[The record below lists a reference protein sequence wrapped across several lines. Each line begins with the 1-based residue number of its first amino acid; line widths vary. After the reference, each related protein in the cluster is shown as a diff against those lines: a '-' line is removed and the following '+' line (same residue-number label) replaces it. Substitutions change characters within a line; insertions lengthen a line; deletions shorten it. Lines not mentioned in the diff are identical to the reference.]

1 MMLQNE
7 LVIIIKGVEIMKIE
21 VSNGEILDKITIL
34 VIKSKM
40 ITDPIKLKNINN
52 ELDELIPF
60 LDLVEYESNVIV
72 NSLIKELQSINEK
85 LWVIEDKLRDKEKL
99 KEFDDEFIQ
108 LARDVYFT
116 NDERA
121 RIKKNLNEVTNS
133 KLVEEKS
140 YQKYN

>member
-1 MMLQNE
+1 
-7 LVIIIKGVEIMKIE
+7 MKIE

-60 LDLVEYESNVIV
+60 LDLVGYESNVTV
-72 NSLIKELQSINEK
+72 NSLIKELQAINEK
-85 LWVIEDKLRDKEKL
+85 LWVIEDKLRDKEKS

-108 LARDVYFT
+108 LARGVYFT

-140 YQKYN
+140 YQKYS

>member
-1 MMLQNE
+1 
-7 LVIIIKGVEIMKIE
+7 MKIE

-34 VIKSKM
+34 VIKSKK

-52 ELDELIPF
+52 ELDELQPF
-60 LDLVEYESNVIV
+60 LDVVGYESNSTV
-72 NSLIKELQSINEK
+72 NSLVKELESVNEK
-85 LWVIEDKLRDKEKL
+85 LWNVEDKLRDKERSKQ
-99 KEFDDEFIQ
+99 FDDEFIK

>member
-1 MMLQNE
+1 
-7 LVIIIKGVEIMKIE
+7 MKIE

-34 VIKSKM
+34 VIKSKK

-52 ELDELIPF
+52 ELDELQPF
-60 LDLVEYESNVIV
+60 LDVVGYESNSTV
-72 NSLIKELQSINEK
+72 NSLVKELESVNEK
-85 LWVIEDKLRDKEKL
+85 LWDVEDKLRDKERSKQ
-99 KEFDDEFIQ
+99 FDDEFIK

-116 NDERA
+116 NDERS

>member
-1 MMLQNE
+1 
-7 LVIIIKGVEIMKIE
+7 MKIE

-40 ITDPIKLKNINN
+40 ITDPVKLKNINN
-52 ELDELIPF
+52 ELDELKSF
-60 LDLVEYESNVIV
+60 LDVVGYESNVTV
-72 NSLIKELQSINEK
+72 NSLVKELQSVNEK

-108 LARDVYFT
+108 LARGVYFT

>member
-1 MMLQNE
+1 
-7 LVIIIKGVEIMKIE
+7 MKIE

-34 VIKSKM
+34 VIKSKK

-52 ELDELIPF
+52 ELDELKSF
-60 LDLVEYESNVIV
+60 LDVVNYESNSTV
-72 NSLIKELQSINEK
+72 NSLVKELESVNEK
-85 LWVIEDKLRDKEKL
+85 LWNVEDKLRDKERSKQ
-99 KEFDDEFIQ
+99 FDDEFIK

-121 RIKKNLNEVTNS
+121 KIKKHLNEVTNS

-140 YQKYN
+140 YQKYD

>member
-1 MMLQNE
+1 
-7 LVIIIKGVEIMKIE
+7 MKIE

-40 ITDPIKLKNINN
+40 ITDPTKLKNINN
-52 ELDELIPF
+52 ELDELKPF
-60 LDLVEYESNVIV
+60 LDIVGYESNTTV
-72 NSLIKELQSINEK
+72 NSLVKELESVNEK
-85 LWVIEDKLRDKEKL
+85 LWNVEDKLRDKERSKQ
-99 KEFDDEFIQ
+99 FDDEFIK

>member
-1 MMLQNE
+1 
-7 LVIIIKGVEIMKIE
+7 MKIE

-40 ITDPIKLKNINN
+40 ITDPVKLKNINN
-52 ELDELIPF
+52 ELDELKPF
-60 LDLVEYESNVIV
+60 LDVVGYESNNTI
-72 NSLIKELQSINEK
+72 NSLVKELESVNEK
-85 LWVIEDKLRDKEKL
+85 LWNVEDKLRDKERSKQ
-99 KEFDDEFIQ
+99 FDDEFIK

-140 YQKYN
+140 YQKYD

>member
-1 MMLQNE
+1 
-7 LVIIIKGVEIMKIE
+7 MKIE

-34 VIKSKM
+34 VIKSKK

-52 ELDELIPF
+52 ELDELQPF
-60 LDLVEYESNVIV
+60 LDVVGYESNSTV
-72 NSLIKELQSINEK
+72 NSLVKELESVNEK
-85 LWVIEDKLRDKEKL
+85 LWDVEDKLRDKERSKQ
-99 KEFDDEFIQ
+99 FDDEFIK

-121 RIKKNLNEVTNS
+121 KIKKNLNEVTNS

>member
-1 MMLQNE
+1 
-7 LVIIIKGVEIMKIE
+7 MKIE

-40 ITDPIKLKNINN
+40 ITDPTKLKNINN
-52 ELDELIPF
+52 ELDELKPF
-60 LDLVEYESNVIV
+60 LDIVGYESNTTV
-72 NSLIKELQSINEK
+72 NSLVKELESVNEK
-85 LWVIEDKLRDKEKL
+85 LWNVEDKLRDKERSKQ
-99 KEFDDEFIQ
+99 FDDEFIK

-121 RIKKNLNEVTNS
+121 KIKKNLNEVTNS

-140 YQKYN
+140 YQKYD

>member
-1 MMLQNE
+1 
-7 LVIIIKGVEIMKIE
+7 MKIE

-34 VIKSKM
+34 VIKSKK

-52 ELDELIPF
+52 ELDELKLF
-60 LDLVEYESNVIV
+60 LDVVGYESNSTV
-72 NSLIKELQSINEK
+72 NSLVKELESVNEK
-85 LWVIEDKLRDKEKL
+85 LWDVEDKLRDKERSKQ
-99 KEFDDEFIQ
+99 FDDEFIK

-121 RIKKNLNEVTNS
+121 KIKKNLNEVTNS

-140 YQKYN
+140 YQKYD

>member
-1 MMLQNE
+1 
-7 LVIIIKGVEIMKIE
+7 MKIE

-40 ITDPIKLKNINN
+40 ITDPVKLKNINN
-52 ELDELIPF
+52 ELDELKPF
-60 LDLVEYESNVIV
+60 LDVVGYESNTTV
-72 NSLIKELQSINEK
+72 NSLVKELESVNEK
-85 LWVIEDKLRDKEKL
+85 LWNVEDKLRDKERSKQ
-99 KEFDDEFIQ
+99 FDDEFIK

-116 NDERA
+116 NDERS

>member
-1 MMLQNE
+1 
-7 LVIIIKGVEIMKIE
+7 MKIE

-40 ITDPIKLKNINN
+40 ITDPTKLKNINN
-52 ELDELIPF
+52 ELDELKPF
-60 LDLVEYESNVIV
+60 LDVVGYESNTTV
-72 NSLIKELQSINEK
+72 NSLVKELESVNEK
-85 LWVIEDKLRDKEKL
+85 LWNVEDKLRDKERSKQ
-99 KEFDDEFIQ
+99 FDDEFIK

-121 RIKKNLNEVTNS
+121 KIKKNLNEVTNS

-140 YQKYN
+140 YQKYD

>member
-1 MMLQNE
+1 
-7 LVIIIKGVEIMKIE
+7 MKIE

-40 ITDPIKLKNINN
+40 ITDPVKLKNINN
-52 ELDELIPF
+52 ELDELKPF
-60 LDLVEYESNVIV
+60 LDVVGYESNTTV
-72 NSLIKELQSINEK
+72 NSLVKELESVNEK
-85 LWVIEDKLRDKEKL
+85 LWNVEDKLRDKERSKQ
-99 KEFDDEFIQ
+99 FDDEFIK

-116 NDERA
+116 NDERS

-140 YQKYN
+140 YQKYD

>member
-1 MMLQNE
+1 
-7 LVIIIKGVEIMKIE
+7 MKIE
-21 VSNGEILDKITIL
+21 VSNGEILEKITIL
-34 VIKSKM
+34 VIKSKK

-52 ELDELIPF
+52 ELDELQPF
-60 LDLVEYESNVIV
+60 LDVVGYESNSTV
-72 NSLIKELQSINEK
+72 NSLVKELESVNEK
-85 LWVIEDKLRDKEKL
+85 LWDVEDKLRDKERSKQ
-99 KEFDDEFIQ
+99 FDGEFIQ

>member
-1 MMLQNE
+1 
-7 LVIIIKGVEIMKIE
+7 MKIE

-40 ITDPIKLKNINN
+40 ITDPTKLKNINN
-52 ELDELIPF
+52 ELDELKPF
-60 LDLVEYESNVIV
+60 LDVVGYESNNTI
-72 NSLIKELQSINEK
+72 NSLVKELESVNEK
-85 LWVIEDKLRDKEKL
+85 LWNVEDKLRDKERSKQ
-99 KEFDDEFIQ
+99 FDDEFIK